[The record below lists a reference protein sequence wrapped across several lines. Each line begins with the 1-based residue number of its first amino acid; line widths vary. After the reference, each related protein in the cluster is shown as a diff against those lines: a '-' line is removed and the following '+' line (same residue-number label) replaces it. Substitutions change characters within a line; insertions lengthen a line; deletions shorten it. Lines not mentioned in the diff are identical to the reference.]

1 ESSVSSSS
9 SESSVSSS
17 ASSVLPMPVTET
29 ATTRSPWMLYALIG
43 TVVFLAII
51 VVLLFLM
58 RLRAVKEG
66 EA

>member
-43 TVVFLAII
+43 VLVFAGVFGAMYFIKKLN
-51 VVLLFLM
+51 
-58 RLRAVKEG
+58 
-66 EA
+66 EAKADQ